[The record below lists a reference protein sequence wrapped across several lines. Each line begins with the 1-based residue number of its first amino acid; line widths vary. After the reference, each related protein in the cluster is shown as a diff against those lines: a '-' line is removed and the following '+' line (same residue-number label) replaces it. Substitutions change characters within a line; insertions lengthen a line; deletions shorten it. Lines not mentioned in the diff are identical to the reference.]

1 MPSQIDYR
9 HTSTF
14 PAAAVYGALVDAE
27 YLRARLAELGGPEA
41 SIVSHRADEHGAELT
56 VRHQLEVDG
65 LPPAIRSF
73 LTGRL
78 ILERTEHWTVG
89 PNGRTGTVDVQV
101 DGAPVPATAAG
112 RLGVTDTAGGG
123 SEFRV
128 LADVTVSLPLFGG
141 RIEEFVAGKVREL
154 LDLEARFTDRWL
166 EQRAA

>member
-9 HTSTF
+9 HSSKF
-14 PAAAVYGALVDAE
+14 PAAAVYGALVDPE

-56 VRHQLEVDG
+56 LRHALDVDG

-78 ILERTEHWTVG
+78 ILERTETWTVG
-89 PNGRTGTVDVQV
+89 PDGRNGTVNVQV
-101 DGAPVPATAAG
+101 HGAPVPATAAG
-112 RLGVTDTAGGG
+112 RLGVAETPEG

-128 LADVTVSLPLFGG
+128 LADVTVSLPLFGA
-141 RIEEFVAGKVREL
+141 RIEEFVGEKVREL
-154 LDLEARFTDRWL
+154 LDLEAQFTDRWL
-166 EQRAA
+166 EKRAA